1 MNEKKLIPEFFMLLK
16 SKYIYSSYTKKLNR
30 VRENIKGVSHVKENT
45 ILKLRDYN
53 LARFATFVFQMEM
66 LNRLEDEDRGITA
79 AFLYEQMD
87 DYALTEIL
95 NQEKE
100 CLYLE
105 EKSNLKSEFASL
117 YYMIIETVKLN
128 VDLDVLAGLLKGFV
142 SDNSKVKNFRLGV
155 LDFFYSDMR
164 SDFKNFDKEKF
175 EGIEWNINAL
185 FSSLIEKAPQKKEV
199 LQPLFSNNDDKQ
211 R

>member
-1 MNEKKLIPEFFMLLK
+1 
-16 SKYIYSSYTKKLNR
+16 
-30 VRENIKGVSHVKENT
+30 
-45 ILKLRDYN
+45 
-53 LARFATFVFQMEM
+53 
-66 LNRLEDEDRGITA
+66 
-79 AFLYEQMD
+79 
-87 DYALTEIL
+87 
-95 NQEKE
+95 
-100 CLYLE
+100 
-105 EKSNLKSEFASL
+105 
-117 YYMIIETVKLN
+117 MIIETVKLN

-142 SDNSKVKNFRLGV
+142 SDNSKVKNFRQSV

-164 SDFKNFDKEKF
+164 RDFKNFDKEKF

>member
-16 SKYIYSSYTKKLNR
+16 SKYIYSSYTKKLNK
-30 VRENIKGVSHVKENT
+30 VREKIKGVSHVKENT

-105 EKSNLKSEFASL
+105 EKSNLKSEFACL

-175 EGIEWNINAL
+175 EGIKWNINAL